1 MATHNHDNGENVT
14 QAELANLSKS
24 ATISVSFNPTGSATG
39 PQRFEAVENFRAQL
53 LIVYKPPTAI
63 GIPTQPQFSPSASEP
78 QKAVM
83 TVSYDP
89 SLTDLTFLR
98 STANLAAGKVDWYGA
113 SKLIS
118 IS

>member
-1 MATHNHDNGENVT
+1 MATHNQNDGEN
-14 QAELANLSKS
+14 AELANLSKS
-24 ATISVSFNPTGSATG
+24 ATISVSFNKTGTATG

-63 GIPTQPQFSPSASEP
+63 GIPTQPKFSPSASDP
-78 QKAVM
+78 QTAVM

-89 SLTDLTFLR
+89 SLTALTFLQ

-113 SKLIS
+113 SKLIIVS
-118 IS
+118 